1 MSCSLLSLHSGY
13 KTPCSHSLLQCSGN
27 VSYYY
32 YSVHQFPLRFVQLS
46 LNFSSNGVT
55 SVFVTEPSSVINF
68 INLLFHC
75 KCKSAPTAW
84 PPFIGSVKALRSSVN
99 VEPWCRPCLRAHLA
113 EPGLNDE
120 SFTVAVSVKVGLNWN
135 KVQRDGPFNA
145 WLDGHKCHASV
156 CVCVRERLC
165 VDSVLTAP
173 PSD

>member
-1 MSCSLLSLHSGY
+1 MRHVSQRLKVQFCANLLKTKTVLTWMSCSLLSLHSGY

-68 INLLFHC
+68 INLLFRC

-99 VEPWCRPCLRAHLA
+99 VEPWCRPCLQRSPRWTGF
-113 EPGLNDE
+113 EWWIIYCGC
-120 SFTVAVSVKVGLNWN
+120 VS
-135 KVQRDGPFNA
+135 
-145 WLDGHKCHASV
+145 
-156 CVCVRERLC
+156 
-165 VDSVLTAP
+165 
-173 PSD
+173 